1 MAFKMRGWSPFTKET
16 RLEGPRNVG
25 EETSHRKTMTKTLK
39 QLDRTNVGEQ
49 DSQNTNTDQG
59 YIPQT
64 TTRADISTDITP
76 QSQQNKLRGVKDMPG
91 SWIGGVIP
99 FVGEASAAVLKNLK
113 KKK

>member
-39 QLDRTNVGEQ
+39 PLDRTNVGEQ
-49 DSQNTNTDQG
+49 DSQNTNVDQG

-76 QSQQNKLRGVKDMPG
+76 QSQQKGYMPG
-91 SWIGGVIP
+91 SLIGGFGKI
-99 FVGEASAAVLKNLK
+99 AAEMVMERVKSK
-113 KKK
+113 KKKK